1 MTFCGKFS
9 VSQYQ
14 KLLTGTFL
22 LSESFVDKMGEGNIT
37 IFQQKCFVAQ

>member
-1 MTFCGKFS
+1 MIFCGKFF

-22 LSESFVDKMGEGNIT
+22 LSENFLDKMGEGSIT